1 MAINVNSN
9 LIYITTKIKL
19 KNNNILNKLWMDN

>member
-1 MAINVNSN
+1 MAINVNFN

-19 KNNNILNKLWMDN
+19 KNNNILNKLWVEN